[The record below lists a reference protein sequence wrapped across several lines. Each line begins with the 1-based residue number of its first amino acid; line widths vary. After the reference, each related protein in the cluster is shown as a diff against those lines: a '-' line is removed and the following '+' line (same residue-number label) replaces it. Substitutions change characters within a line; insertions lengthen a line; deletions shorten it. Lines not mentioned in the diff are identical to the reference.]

1 MTMTPEL
8 FLTCLLI
15 FSLKFI
21 NISTGTLRI
30 MMLVRGNRLM
40 AGALAFVESLVWVY
54 AAGQVLTDLNNPY
67 KIMAFTTGFA
77 IGTMFGS
84 TLERWLALGKT
95 LLRIVAPIDSPQVV
109 DVLRK
114 QGFYATAINAEGRDG
129 TVRIAFSV
137 IPRKQMRA
145 VERLVAETNPQA
157 FVTFEEVRTLP
168 IANDQLSKAT
178 PAPSTKLRPLFGLL
192 GRTR

>member
-1 MTMTPEL
+1 MTLEL

-30 MMLVRGNRLM
+30 MMLVRGNSVM

-67 KIMAFTTGFA
+67 KILAFTSGFA

-95 LLRIVAPIDSPQVV
+95 LLRIVAPIGSPQVT
-109 DVLRK
+109 DALRSR
-114 QGFYATAINAEGRDG
+114 GYFATTINAEGRDG
-129 TVRIAFSV
+129 TVRVAFSV
-137 IPRKQMRA
+137 IPRKHMRD
-145 VERLVAETNPQA
+145 VERLVGEINPHA

-168 IANDQLSKAT
+168 IANDQLSKARPKPT
-178 PAPSTKLRPLFGLL
+178 GFLAPIFGLV

>member
-1 MTMTPEL
+1 MTPEL

-54 AAGQVLTDLNNPY
+54 AAGQVITDLNNPY
-67 KIMAFTTGFA
+67 KILAFTSGFA
-77 IGTMFGS
+77 IGTIFGS

-95 LLRIVAPIDSPQVV
+95 LLRIVAPIGSPQVT
-109 DVLRK
+109 DALR
-114 QGFYATAINAEGRDG
+114 GRGYFATTINAEGRDG

-137 IPRKQMRA
+137 IPRKHMRD
-145 VERLVAETNPQA
+145 VERLVAEINPHA

-168 IANDQLSKAT
+168 IANDQLSKARPK
-178 PAPSTKLRPLFGLL
+178 PAGVLAPIFGLL

>member
-1 MTMTPEL
+1 MTPEL
-8 FLTCLLI
+8 FVTCLLI

-40 AGALAFVESLVWVY
+40 AGGLAFVESLVWVY
-54 AAGQVLTDLNNPY
+54 AAGQVLTDLTNPY
-67 KIMAFTTGFA
+67 KILAFTSGFA

-95 LLRIVAPIDSPQVV
+95 LLRIVAPVDSPQVT
-109 DVLRK
+109 DALRSK
-114 QGFYATAINAEGRDG
+114 GYYATTINAEGRDG
-129 TVRIAFSV
+129 TVRVAFSV
-137 IPRKQMRA
+137 IPRKHMRD
-145 VERLVAETNPQA
+145 VERLVAQVNPQA

-168 IANDQLSKAT
+168 IANDQLSKAR
-178 PAPSTKLRPLFGLL
+178 PAPKFTLRPLFGLL

>member
-1 MTMTPEL
+1 MTIEL
-8 FLTCLLI
+8 VLTCLLI

-21 NISTGTLRI
+21 NISVGTLRI

-40 AGALAFVESLVWVY
+40 AGGLAFVESLVWVY

-67 KIMAFTTGFA
+67 KILAFTSGFA

-95 LLRIVAPIDSPQVV
+95 LLRIIAPLESPQVV
-109 DVLRK
+109 DALRAR
-114 QGFYATAINAEGRDG
+114 GYFATVINAEGRDG
-129 TVRIAFSV
+129 QVRIAFSV
-137 IPRKQMRA
+137 IPRKHMRE
-145 VERLVAETNPQA
+145 VEQLVAEINPHA

-168 IANDQLSKAT
+168 VANDQLAKAM
-178 PAPSTKLRPLFGLL
+178 PAPGGPLRPIFGLL
-192 GRTR
+192 ARTR

>member
-1 MTMTPEL
+1 MTPEL

-54 AAGQVLTDLNNPY
+54 AAGQVLTDLTNPY
-67 KIMAFTTGFA
+67 KILAFTSGFA

-95 LLRIVAPIDSPQVV
+95 LLRIVAPVDSPQVTNA
-109 DVLRK
+109 LRK
-114 QGFYATAINAEGRDG
+114 EGYFATTINAEGRDG
-129 TVRIAFSV
+129 TVRVAFSV
-137 IPRKQMRA
+137 IPRKHMRD
-145 VERLVAETNPQA
+145 VERLVAQVNPQA

-168 IANDQLSKAT
+168 IANDQLSKAR
-178 PAPSTKLRPLFGLL
+178 PATRFTLRPIFGLL